1 MPMTGKVKLA
11 VLVPGLAALLAITV
25 LTVAIGPSGS
35 PALAQGSV
43 SHAPTGLTVASS
55 THDSVTLSWDDPGD
69 TSITGY
75 QVLRRDTVKQAPGTF
90 TTIEENTSSAA
101 TTFIDDTVS
110 AGTRYVYRVRAV
122 NASGLS
128 DQSNY
133 VNVETPATPTS
144 SPPSRPTGLAA
155 TSVSHD
161 SVTLSW
167 DDPGDGS
174 ITGYQVLRRYRDGD
188 EYGDGQG
195 AAEFIAIVDDTGSA
209 ATTYTDTSVTARTKY
224 VYRVK
229 AINAEGMSER
239 STYLNAETLEAPAT
253 PTPTPVPTPEPTA
266 TPTPTPPVP
275 TAPNGLAV
283 SSATHDSVTLSWG
296 DPGDDSIT
304 GYQVLRRSRDGD
316 EYGDGL
322 GSAEF
327 AAIVDDTGSAATT
340 FTDTTVE
347 AGTRYA
353 YSVKARNAQ
362 GLGEA
367 SDAANAETP
376 EAPASQ
382 PVSGE
387 QTVQLC

>member
-11 VLVPGLAALLAITV
+11 VLVPGLAALLAIAA

-43 SHAPTGLTVASS
+43 PHAPTGLTVASS

-110 AGTRYVYRVRAV
+110 AGTRYVYRVRAI

-209 ATTYTDTSVTARTKY
+209 ATTYTDTSVTAARE
-224 VYRVK
+224 VRLPR
-229 AINAEGMSER
+229 EGHQCRGHERALDLSER
-239 STYLNAETLEAPAT
+239 RDARGAGYAYAYTGSHSGADCYAH
-253 PTPTPVPTPEPTA
+253 
-266 TPTPTPPVP
+266 
-275 TAPNGLAV
+275 
-283 SSATHDSVTLSWG
+283 THAASPHS
-296 DPGDDSIT
+296 P
-304 GYQVLRRSRDGD
+304 QRSRS
-316 EYGDGL
+316 L
-322 GSAEF
+322 ISN
-327 AAIVDDTGSAATT
+327 S
-340 FTDTTVE
+340 
-347 AGTRYA
+347 
-353 YSVKARNAQ
+353 
-362 GLGEA
+362 
-367 SDAANAETP
+367 
-376 EAPASQ
+376 
-382 PVSGE
+382 
-387 QTVQLC
+387 

>member
-1 MPMTGKVKLA
+1 M
-11 VLVPGLAALLAITV
+11 PGLAALLAIAA

-43 SHAPTGLTVASS
+43 PHAPTGLTVASS

-253 PTPTPVPTPEPTA
+253 PTPTPTPVPTPEPTLLSPHPRRQSPQP
-266 TPTPTPPVP
+266 PT
-275 TAPNGLAV
+275 V
-283 SSATHDSVTLSWG
+283 SQSHQQLM
-296 DPGDDSIT
+296 
-304 GYQVLRRSRDGD
+304 
-316 EYGDGL
+316 
-322 GSAEF
+322 
-327 AAIVDDTGSAATT
+327 
-340 FTDTTVE
+340 TV
-347 AGTRYA
+347 
-353 YSVKARNAQ
+353 
-362 GLGEA
+362 
-367 SDAANAETP
+367 
-376 EAPASQ
+376 
-382 PVSGE
+382 
-387 QTVQLC
+387 